1 MSTSSG
7 GGTSFGWHLD
17 KRLNISH
24 LLMTVTIVVGLFA
37 WGSAID
43 RRVAILE
50 ERIAMLNNE
59 NARRDHET
67 RLEAQRLREE
77 FSAVRVEIRT
87 LNNKFDRFL
96 ENRNNYTRP

>member
-1 MSTSSG
+1 MSVQSNREPIS
-7 GGTSFGWHLD
+7 GWHLD

-24 LLMTVTIVVGLFA
+24 LLMTITIVVGLFA

-59 NARRDHET
+59 NARRDEEA

-77 FSAVRVEIRT
+77 FTAVRVEIRA
-87 LNNKFDRFL
+87 LSDKFDRFL
-96 ENRNNYTRP
+96 ENRNNHQR